1 MSKEE
6 DIVKGNKK
14 ERDPHSFLSSSL
26 RKHLGPDVPHQPQ
39 RAMNKRNERRAYSYS
54 MLAETQ
60 PPNFSKGSVE
70 LQHAVSD
77 ATEQSV
83 PVADSPYVLF
93 SAHKVLKQK
102 KLANISSLGL

>member
-1 MSKEE
+1 MKE
-6 DIVKGNKK
+6 D
-14 ERDPHSFLSSSL
+14 
-26 RKHLGPDVPHQPQ
+26 
-39 RAMNKRNERRAYSYS
+39 SYS

-60 PPNFSKGSVE
+60 PPHFSNRSVE

-77 ATEQSV
+77 VTEQSV
-83 PVADSPYVLF
+83 PVADSLYVLF